1 MHVGGMFCDLA
12 KAFNC
17 VNYEMLSKFHY
28 IGIQGVMAN
37 WFRSYL
43 PEKNKRLK

>member
-12 KAFNC
+12 KAFDCIN
-17 VNYEMLSKFHY
+17 NAILLAQLNLY
-28 IGIQGVMAN
+28 GIQGTAAN

-43 PEKNKRLK
+43 TNRK